1 MPVDIVNVF
10 SDDLEWETASY
21 HIASRYKN
29 LETEQIVDGI
39 RMFFVEVAPG
49 GRVMLHAHEAEVLFV
64 LGGEGVF
71 TLGRDK
77 VGIARGDRIVV
88 PQDYVQGVVNT
99 GSEPLRL
106 LAARQTTGLRFYL
119 LKLREFIRRFFV

>member
-1 MPVDIVNVF
+1 MPVNIVNVH

-21 HIASRYKN
+21 HVASRYKN

-49 GRVMLHAHEAEVLFV
+49 GRVMLHAHEAEALFV
-64 LGGEGVF
+64 LAGKGVF
-71 TLGRDK
+71 TLGREE
-77 VGIARGDRIVV
+77 VAIAAGDRIVV
-88 PQDYVQGVVNT
+88 PRDYVQGVVNT
-99 GSEPLRL
+99 GNEPLRL

-119 LKLREFIRRFFV
+119 LKVREFIRHFFV